1 MAINHHKHSAFL
13 RPIVTLALL
22 LCMAV
27 EANAYTYTYYIINKK
42 GWTGLWF
49 KETTQTAGDAP
60 SLPDWMR
67 SPLVEKYYY
76 YDDSRVTHTA
86 YTNGSDGR
94 PKDECYWHD
103 SGSRYQPDVLNGKYE
118 YKNKTDELTAL
129 PESDANIFVFYDVK
143 SSTTVGNTYIDLTGK
158 SYYNIQDVDD
168 WYVYANELWLD
179 SWGQYQVCSNSLDD
193 LHTSHHRNT
202 GLGNTGS
209 SHDYQS
215 YGDLQYDE
223 TYAQSIQPYFP
234 FMLWRFESVDGIIDP
249 YNFYIKNK
257 MYDVQDNFDANYVLG
272 NKDKHAYS
280 KSNDNEKPY
289 MNAIKT
295 NDGNGY
301 YIKRFALIGSAE
313 NMHLVSNAIYL
324 YHKSYTYPS
333 IRNFG
338 YRAQQLSDRHKEGI
352 ELLRGAPSNTASDY
366 LTNPTYAIK
375 LTPDKNA
382 IFNMVDLNGRI
393 VLKWRNR
400 INAMSDISV
409 PESLKSPLAKD
420 FTFYKK
426 TAFTKQGDKYV
437 LTNSSDKV
445 TDVTEINNGDE
456 IFVTYVYDNTQT
468 IIDVSGSAVTSIQC
482 NGKYLYIED
491 NGNTTIKTTDTDQSK
506 SNYRW
511 ILSNSSVNG
520 AVDPYNILV
529 SNMTNAVSFM
539 SGSTANEALTVSNS
553 NTYYRFA
560 LLEDGSGNYSFVA
573 SGSSVINSK
582 NDYDHLYVTLNDD
595 GTIILKQQGYDEA
608 TTASQHLTFTTH
620 TTSSVTYHVMDLSG
634 NEAISYSVD
643 IVEGDNTISMPSILM
658 SPLAENYTF
667 YSDKDFTTPI
677 TSLSATTKDIY
688 VKYTSKPNT
697 NFDLSGSTYYIFSL
711 GGKEDEQNRNLSAKL
726 VNGAYDPYSVSIQ
739 DINGNK
745 LMDATFCILNG
756 MSDNSY
762 VLMKAKENDADIN
775 QYLALSTEGQP
786 EFKDISGAKITDG
799 NLQATFGRNV
809 SYHFKKLNGDG
820 FRNVTL
826 VRNVLVNETEVMP
839 SSLISSF
846 AENYHYYRDADMT
859 QEITDASS
867 LPSDIYVKYTY
878 NENAAVDLTGGKD
891 YFAKDE
897 NNKFLYYNGTSLT
910 LVDTDNSTGEILWNI
925 DGKDGGSLIDP
936 YSVAV
941 VNADHNSSSL
951 STDNNG
957 TLNCNEMQNTY
968 MITATADGKI
978 KFVDL
983 STDLSSFVL
992 SFTEVT
998 HSTYDYTFYIIN
1010 KKGWTGLWYKQKG
1023 KSSDGKIELPNFMR
1037 SQLVSNYHFYTTENV
1052 VHKSIAEDA
1061 TGRPLYKCYYHNGSK
1076 LVTGDTDLAVLVGKY
1091 EKGSNESKAWPRKN
1105 TDIFVFYDVLP
1116 DKDRIIDGVHIDLS
1130 GKTFYNIQDNQDAYL
1145 FMDKRYTMNTKDASS
1160 QIWSFE
1166 YDKLQTHHSVSTKTD
1181 NIMLWSFYSANDDPY
1196 DVQIKNK
1203 YVSQTYP
1210 EQELVVVET
1219 GTHQALY
1226 SSDGWPTEYGGDNNS
1241 SEISN
1246 MQGKSVYVLTPEQ
1259 TETDYDTMGRINSF
1273 AFLQGTDERIIKL
1286 AGSINGKSSA
1296 DIQCFRFFG
1305 LRGYYNEKTGN
1316 TYNGAYY
1323 GMMRGNM
1330 NADVNKYLDNDLYCV
1345 KLTEYA
1351 QKVTYHVINLS
1362 GKEAT
1367 SVSEFYVAGNP
1378 CELNSIVKSP
1388 FATNYKYYKVE
1399 DVTVA
1404 DGIITVKEGAQPI
1417 TKVPE
1422 NATDI
1427 YVTYEYDTA
1436 NTPGINIQGRNGT
1449 ILYNI
1454 KANSQY
1460 LSTNGTNLTVVSDA
1474 SNSKNS
1480 IWVIECNMVDGMP
1493 DPYDA
1498 HIYSWG
1504 NCDNYLGGETTLTL
1518 TDKASST
1525 SFILGRGTSNSLFT
1539 LAKATPVVEDEN
1551 TGALKLTYLSCN
1563 GTSFSFAET
1572 YATST
1577 DVQTTLTNQELKYT
1591 YYIINLSNEKS
1602 IYKVADDLLAVQ
1614 IPYELSSPA
1623 VEKSAYKYY
1632 KPSSFSVDAEGKY
1645 RLNTGAVPISQFQ
1658 DLEDGKFDI
1667 YVTYTYNPS
1676 TTRYDLTGNTDYNIV
1691 MGDGSFACVK
1701 SNPSNV
1707 YALKPDENNIIKPDK
1722 EEYTIY
1728 DPRALWTLQGNDPY
1742 KVKIYN
1748 RSVTDKW
1755 VSSNGNYYTGYILLA
1770 GTESGYAMN
1779 YVAILNMNGGG
1790 LRLLGQPSDD
1800 NGNWYCFNTNTSNQ
1814 MVYRQVDFNNI
1825 DNNTRAKLIRRVK
1838 HKYTLHLTS
1847 KIDNKEITY
1856 QEEMYEDDNIYLPAE
1871 MVRHFCT
1878 YKFYDSAKKTNEIKV
1893 FSEVTDIYADYEVR
1907 DGIFMAD
1914 GETPETAP
1922 QKVFFLDYGTSISN
1936 TYNTL
1941 NGHSTITSKTVNE
1954 DDKIGDKFRESTIK
1968 SVGSVGNRYSCGAPS
1983 DLMWYFSGDPYC
1995 CQVYAAKHPGENLVP
2010 MSRKEPLNMYEYRR
2024 SVEFSSTK
2032 YKDLNDRIQEVA
2044 KSDGKTYEPFHWEMV
2059 DGTRSYADDMS
2070 FALRFKEAVGY
2081 VVKGYIEGVD
2091 VEERFLDQY
2100 YYFRPA
2106 GGAYDNDNTKGT
2118 RQLDDNNVDQCALTL
2133 RRPARVYATV
2143 YNSKNIASP
2152 VTRNEISEFV
2162 AVGEKFN
2169 ALPTNLR
2176 RKYCTYTLIDPDDMT
2191 DLSSESLYEVTKP
2204 KYDDNGNLQAHR
2216 IYARYEVNAVNPF
2229 CNTTTEDGLAVL
2241 EDANTKWFNFI
2252 IGGNS
2257 YVNFDRD
2264 YVGKDADVNDN
2275 DHRITRANIS
2285 LSKDAEGNYTLPKS
2299 IMHKGLHWALVGDP
2313 YRFYVVGHRHRTAT
2327 YDVTGYKMTA
2337 GEVGYLDIGNQR
2349 EICMSADREYF
2360 TFMLDATDGND
2371 PQKYFMSFS
2380 TPRLT
2385 EQTGYGNSDIVQ
2397 GTYTD
2402 GGNRNGFVAY
2412 YGDNYSRGTNVTLQR
2427 VKAEA
2432 DATEEAALAAVFG
2445 QAVGNDV
2452 FDCILNVY
2460 NGENKVVASSGWT
2473 ELLRSD
2479 AVNAK
2484 SLPLDIQRYGC
2495 TYKCWG
2501 DATMTKKQVAS
2512 YDEKM
2517 RRGDRWDYDGSGN
2530 PDEEVYVLDD
2540 GCFIYTNYSYDTKN
2554 YSSDNNYHWVNCRF
2568 NWEETTERTSVW
2580 SFSTKSWEENG
2591 KTETGETKQYRHW
2604 GDEWK
2609 SEFDPS
2615 KDVKT
2620 PYERYI
2626 SSNAAPVT
2634 EPSNGIVDEKVFG
2647 DREGTDRDKDEYKD
2661 GMLWALVGDPY
2672 EFQLKSYLFRES
2684 PYENYYLKVKD
2695 NSGYLYTKEQAAVD
2709 YNINNRPADQP
2720 LESTLTPEQKQGFTF
2735 TYKVD
2740 ADGKPYLAQKDE
2752 SATALSR
2759 KNKDDILVG
2768 AVKNYVTFNF
2778 STTSNYRET
2787 LAEGYSAEVNGTI
2800 YYKGTKYTVDYS
2812 SISGITQADI
2822 YDTEQLP
2829 FTDMKG
2835 TTEIGELI
2843 YSFRVVDESERY
2855 TKTVGGMST
2864 DENKLNTGGAKNF
2877 YVEPMTATAKSVVF
2891 RLKYFRNE
2899 TEQGYPKTT
2908 SDLSTLNLPE
2918 EYFNEN
2924 KPYPVTL
2931 RPDIDDDYLAK
2942 EYEVKDYGVGT
2953 SLLLPWSYRRQYC
2966 KYFYRL
2972 VDVEETTDGGQTY
2985 TSIKENDGISEY
2997 IGKLYDILEDKFANY
3012 RVYFD
3017 VYYQTTEDYVTSPS
3031 ADDAFWYNL
3040 TTTSVNTGEIEPV
3053 NFSYLNNMHKGER
3066 KNHYTD
3072 DWLWAVEGDPY
3083 GMRLHN
3089 RYAQSWDEVLTIPTI
3104 PLTVNVTSSIDPTT
3118 GEPTSTDEF
3127 KTIIADPSDRGTY
3140 STVNKENP
3148 TPEATT
3154 DSKGNAKTIYHN
3166 SHFFEMM
3173 QGNYSKAFLL
3183 HPVDAEIQDAYP
3195 SYFISMFLFNAG
3207 IWPVQLNEM
3216 LDREA
3221 KRNAAANWTL
3231 QPLAADQLLPYY
3243 DRAGYVGALTP
3254 EKASD
3259 NKELFE
3265 KLKDGSATY
3274 ADLKKAQQIVHN
3286 KANLVQL
3293 KKGYYRIKAMS
3304 DEALTA
3310 YEADKTQYSGT
3321 RYASAFLTKSELS
3334 EDGKSSALPLN
3345 FWATLADNQGDLNYS
3360 DLPADQL
3367 NQSFNRELLAAE
3379 YDPSSIFYFVPTL
3392 TEGETVSDQTKWT
3405 VSSQGININNIPY
3418 IDDIGGTLFTMRS
3431 GTDMKTGYLN
3441 CSPDTKRFALNT
3453 GTNNELHEKYDIQD
3467 TKWLLQPVGDQGYA
3481 MPLKFETLDGGND
3494 KYCSAYLS
3502 HDIQLSDSAEAYVAV
3517 GEPYENGELKRW
3529 EVLCKSIAEYTKN
3542 DENVPAGYRGTK
3554 GFVPALT
3561 PVIIKCPDDEQ
3572 LYATIPTDVP
3582 TTTFY
3587 APSATSPLYGSLFA
3601 REVGDD
3607 KLATDNEK
3615 KAVNAGNQVYVFG
3628 EANDTVDFYLNG
3640 NANPHNANSFDTKY
3654 LYHNKAFLIETP
3666 AINASSN
3673 KVCVPVFM
3681 RLSTDIESVE
3691 HSGGKEEKVYDLTGR
3706 RAIPAA
3712 KGVYIRGKRKVVVK

>member
-1 MAINHHKHSAFL
+1 MAINHHTHSAFL
-13 RPIVTLALL
+13 RPIVTLLLL

-49 KETTQTAGDAP
+49 KETTQTAGNAP

-94 PKDECYWHD
+94 PTNECYWHD
-103 SGSRYQPDVLNGKYE
+103 SQYRSDNNKITTAKPEFLNGKYE
-118 YKNKTDELTAL
+118 YNAKTDVLTAL

-143 SSTTVGNTYIDLTGK
+143 SSTTVGDTYIDLTGK

-168 WYVYANELWLD
+168 WYVYANELWKD
-179 SWGQYQVCSNSLDD
+179 SRGKYQVCSNSLDD
-193 LHTSHHRNT
+193 LHTWHHRDT

-209 SHDYQS
+209 SHDNQS
-215 YGDLQYDE
+215 YGDLQYDAA
-223 TYAQSIQPYFP
+223 YAQSIQPYFP

-257 MYDVQDNFDANYVLG
+257 MYDVQENFEADKVLG
-272 NKDKHAYS
+272 NKDNTQHKYS
-280 KSNDNEKPY
+280 QSYGAEASY
-289 MNAIKT
+289 MNGERL
-295 NDGNGY
+295 NSDGGY
-301 YIKRFALIGSAE
+301 YIKRFALIGSAD
-313 NMHLVSNAIYL
+313 NMHLVSNAIYM
-324 YHKSYTYPS
+324 YNKKYDYPS

-338 YRAQQLSDRHKEGI
+338 YRNSQLSDRHKEGI
-352 ELLRGAPSNTASDY
+352 DLYSGSYSNSASDY
-366 LTNPTYAIK
+366 LTNPKYAIK

-382 IFNMVDLNGRI
+382 IFNLVDLNGRI

-400 INAMSDISV
+400 INTMSDISV
-409 PESLKSPLAKD
+409 PESLRSPLAKD

-445 TDVTEINNGDE
+445 TNVTEINNGDE
-456 IFVTYVYDNTQT
+456 IFVTYAYDDTQN
-468 IIDVSGSAVTSIQC
+468 IIDVSGNSVTSIQC

-511 ILSNSSVNG
+511 LLSNSSVNG
-520 AVDPYNILV
+520 AVDPYNLLV

-539 SGSTANEALTVSNS
+539 SGSTANEALTVSNT

-643 IVEGDNTISMPSILM
+643 IVEGDNTISMPSILK

-667 YSDKDFTTPI
+667 YSDKECTIPI
-677 TSLSATTKDIY
+677 TSLSATTTDIY

-786 EFKDISGAKITDG
+786 VFKEISGAKVTDG

-809 SYHFKKLNGDG
+809 TYHFKKLNGDG
-820 FRNVTL
+820 FRDVTL

-839 SSLISSF
+839 SALISSF
-846 AENYHYYRDADMT
+846 AENYHYYRDADMR

-867 LPSDIYVKYTY
+867 LPSDIYVQYTY
-878 NENAAVDLTGGKD
+878 NENAAVDLSGGKD

-897 NNKFLYYNGTSLT
+897 NNNFLYYNGTSLT

-957 TLNCNEMQNTY
+957 TLNCNKMLNTY

-1130 GKTFYNIQDNQDAYL
+1130 GKTFYNIQDSQDAYL

-1166 YDKLQTHHSVSTKTD
+1166 YDKLQKYHSVSTKTD
-1181 NIMLWSFYSANDDPY
+1181 NIMMWSFYSANDDPY

-1226 SSDGWPTEYGGDNNS
+1226 SSDGWLTEYGGDNNS

-1259 TETDYDTMGRINSF
+1259 TETDYDTKGRINSF
-1273 AFLQGTDERIIKL
+1273 AFLQGTDEKIIKL
-1286 AGSINGKSSA
+1286 AGSINGKSSD

-1330 NADVNKYLDNDLYCV
+1330 NADVNKYLNNDLYRV

-1351 QKVTYHVINLS
+1351 KKVTYHVINLS

-1388 FATNYKYYKVE
+1388 FATNYKYYKAE

-1404 DGIITVKEGAQPI
+1404 DGTITVKEGAQPI
-1417 TKVPE
+1417 TTVPE

-1460 LSTNGTNLTVVSDA
+1460 LSTNGTNLTVASDA

-1504 NCDNYLGGETTLTL
+1504 NCDNYLGGETTLAL

-1539 LAKATPVVEDEN
+1539 IAKATPVVEDEN
-1551 TGALKLTYLSCN
+1551 TGVLKLTYLSCD

-1577 DVQTTLTNQELKYT
+1577 DVQTTLTNQKLKYT

-1676 TTRYDLTGNTDYNIV
+1676 TTRYDLTGGTDYNIV

-1755 VSSNGNYYTGYILLA
+1755 MSSNGNYYTGYILLA

-1825 DNNTRAKLIRRVK
+1825 DNTRAKLIRRVK
-1838 HKYTLHLTS
+1838 HTYTLHLTS

-1856 QEEMYEDDNIYLPAE
+1856 EEEMYEDDNIYLPAE

-1878 YKFYDSAKKTNEIKV
+1878 YKFYDSAEKTNEIKV
-1893 FSEVTDIYADYEVR
+1893 FSEVTNIYADYEVR
-1907 DGIFMAD
+1907 EGIFMAD

-1922 QKVFFLDYGTSISN
+1922 QKVFFLDYGTSIST

-1941 NGHSTITSKTVNE
+1941 NGHSTITSKTVDE
-1954 DDKIGDKFRESTIK
+1954 DDKIGDKFKQSTIK
-1968 SVGSVGNRYSCGAPS
+1968 SVGSVGNRYSCGSPS
-1983 DLMWYFSGDPYC
+1983 DLLWYFSGDPYC

-2032 YKDLNDRIQEVA
+2032 YKDLNIRIDEVA
-2044 KSDGKTYEPFHWEMV
+2044 TRDGKTYEPFHWEMV
-2059 DGTRSYADDMS
+2059 DGTRGNADDGMS

-2081 VVKGYIEGVD
+2081 VVRGYTEGVD
-2091 VEERFLDQY
+2091 VQERYFGQY
-2100 YYFRPA
+2100 YYLRPQ
-2106 GGAYDNDNTKGT
+2106 GGAADDGNTKGS
-2118 RQLDDNNVDQCALTL
+2118 RQLDNNNVDQCALTL

-2191 DLSSESLYEVTKP
+2191 DLSSETLFEVTKP

-2285 LSKDAEGNYTLPKS
+2285 LSKDAEGNYILPKS
-2299 IMHKGLHWALVGDP
+2299 IMHKGLHWAFVGDP

-2397 GTYTD
+2397 GIYTD
-2402 GGNRNGFVAY
+2402 GGNRNGFKAS

-2427 VKAEA
+2427 VKAET
-2432 DATEEAALAAVFG
+2432 DATEEAAQAAVFG

-2501 DATMTKKQVAS
+2501 DATMTKKQVAR

-2530 PDEEVYVLDD
+2530 PDEEIYVLDD

-2568 NWEETTERTSVW
+2568 DWEETTARTSVW
-2580 SFSTKSWEENG
+2580 SFSTKSWEEDG

-2604 GDEWK
+2604 GDEWESK
-2609 SEFDPS
+2609 FDPLQDEKVS
-2615 KDVKT
+2615 
-2620 PYERYI
+2620 YERYI
-2626 SSNAAPVT
+2626 SSKEAPAT

-2647 DREGTDRDKDEYKD
+2647 DREGTDRDDDDKKD

-2720 LESTLTPEQKQGFTF
+2720 LESTLTPAQKQGFTF

-2740 ADGKPYLAQKDE
+2740 ADGLPYLAQKDE

-2778 STTSNYRET
+2778 STTSNYREP
-2787 LAEGYSAEVNGTI
+2787 LAEGYSAEVNGTT

-2812 SISGITQADI
+2812 SISGKTEADQ
-2822 YDTEQLP
+2822 YEEEQWP

-2835 TTEIGELI
+2835 TTEIGELK
-2843 YSFRVVDESERY
+2843 YSFGFVDESERY

-2891 RLKYFRNE
+2891 RLKYYREDNKE
-2899 TEQGYPKTT
+2899 ERPGGSNGKTM
-2908 SDLSTLNLPE
+2908 SELGLDK
-2918 EYFNEN
+2918 YFTNGKE
-2924 KPYPVTL
+2924 YPVTL
-2931 RPDIDDDYLAK
+2931 RPKIDDDYLAK
-2942 EYEVKDYGVGT
+2942 DYEVKEYGVGT

-2966 KYFYRL
+2966 TYYYRL
-2972 VDVEETTDGGQTY
+2972 VDVLTTENSIDF
-2985 TSIKENDGISEY
+2985 TSVKDREDIQPY
-2997 IGKLYDILEDKFANY
+2997 IGKYYDILDEKLADYKLI
-3012 RVYFD
+3012 FD
-3017 VYYQTTEDYVTSPS
+3017 VYYQTTEDYEPSTS

-3053 NFSYLNNMHKGER
+3053 NFSYFNNMHKGER

-3083 GMRLHN
+3083 GMKLHN
-3089 RYAQSWDEVLTIPTI
+3089 RYAQTWDEVLTIPTI
-3104 PLTVNVTSSIDPTT
+3104 PVAVNVTNDIDTET
-3118 GEPTSTDEF
+3118 GESIITGNYSVIIQDPSSRGSYSTVNNTTPSTSTDEN
-3127 KTIIADPSDRGTY
+3127 D
-3140 STVNKENP
+3140 
-3148 TPEATT
+3148 
-3154 DSKGNAKTIYHN
+3154 KTIYYN

-3173 QGNYSKAFLL
+3173 QGNYSTAFLL
-3183 HPVDAEIQDAYP
+3183 HPIYAEIQSVYPAY
-3195 SYFISMFLFNAG
+3195 FLSMFLFNAG
-3207 IWPVQLNEM
+3207 DWPVQLNEM

-3254 EKASD
+3254 DKATED
-3259 NKELFE
+3259 EVKTLFG

-3274 ADLKKAQQIVHN
+3274 ADLKQAQKIVHN
-3286 KANLVQL
+3286 KANLVPL

-3379 YDPSSIFYFVPTL
+3379 YDPSSIFHFVPTL
-3392 TEGETVSDQTKWT
+3392 AEGETVSDQTKWT
-3405 VSSQGININNIPY
+3405 VTSQGINISNIPY

-3431 GTDMKTGYLN
+3431 STDMKTGYLN

-3481 MPLKFETLDGGND
+3481 MPLKFETLDGGD
-3494 KYCSAYLS
+3494 GYKYCSAYLS
-3502 HDIQLSDSAEAYVAV
+3502 HDIQLSDGAEAWVAA
-3517 GEPYENGELKRW
+3517 GEPYENGERKIW
-3529 EVLCKSIAEYTKN
+3529 EVLCKKISDNAS
-3542 DENVPAGYRGTK
+3542 
-3554 GFVPALT
+3554 FVPALT
-3561 PVIIKCPDDEQ
+3561 PVIIRCPSDEK
-3572 LYATIPTDVP
+3572 LYATIPTDAP
-3582 TTTFY
+3582 TATSY
-3587 APSATSPLYGSLFA
+3587 APSPTSPLYGSLFA
-3601 REVGDD
+3601 REVGDE
-3607 KLATDNEK
+3607 KLATESEK
-3615 KAVNAGNQVYVFG
+3615 KAVDAGNEVYVFG
-3628 EANDTVDFYLNG
+3628 KANDTVDFYLNG
-3640 NANPHNANSFDTKY
+3640 NANPHNANAFDTKY
-3654 LYHNKAFLIETP
+3654 LYHNKAFLIQTP
-3666 AINASSN
+3666 DINASALR
-3673 KVCVPVFM
+3673 VCVPVFSNM
-3681 RLSTDIESVE
+3681 S
-3691 HSGGKEEKVYDLTGR
+3691 SGIDNVYVDDDKGKGPIYDLLGR
-3706 RAIPAA
+3706 KVKKTKR
-3712 KGVYIRGKRKVVVK
+3712 GVYIQKIKKIKELKN

>member
-1 MAINHHKHSAFL
+1 MAINHHPHSAFL

-27 EANAYTYTYYIINKK
+27 EANAEI
-42 GWTGLWF
+42 
-49 KETTQTAGDAP
+49 
-60 SLPDWMR
+60 
-67 SPLVEKYYY
+67 KYYY
-76 YDDSRVTHTA
+76 YILNKKGEATLWCEVRDNVQSPGSKPDLPSWMKSPLVDEYHYWATSSMTQYGDDRENKSEYMYVNINASKNTA
-86 YTNGSDGR
+86 NSILR
-94 PKDECYWHD
+94 KCWK
-103 SGSRYQPDVLNGKYE
+103 LNEGA
-118 YKNKTDELTAL
+118 TELKAL
-129 PESDANIFVFYDVK
+129 PSGVSTYNILVTYDVK
-143 SSTTVGNTYIDLTGK
+143 EEKDFTINIKGDSVKIDLSGNT
-158 SYYNIQDVDD
+158 YYNIQDING
-168 WYVYANELWLD
+168 WYAMVLKDKVSTENITTTTNRLINQALSIPLPGKSTMWYEGNESKGTVSCETWA
-179 SWGQYQVCSNSLDD
+179 
-193 LHTSHHRNT
+193 
-202 GLGNTGS
+202 S
-209 SHDYQS
+209 SHGITS
-215 YGDLQYDE
+215 EGD
-223 TYAQSIQPYFP
+223 AQLLWSFHSPYN
-234 FMLWRFESVDGIIDP
+234 DP
-249 YNFYIKNK
+249 YDIQIKNK
-257 MYDVQDNFDANYVLG
+257 AVCDMGHNDFVLTDYDYRAPLESKYSNAASPSKWPSGKVEGLDYISDKDLTSTIWQDNRIYVINPNKVEKTDGFRIFKFAFLQGEAPNTFRIAEASICDMYKSSRYPGVRLFGLCNY
-272 NKDKHAYS
+272 
-280 KSNDNEKPY
+280 
-289 MNAIKT
+289 
-295 NDGNGY
+295 
-301 YIKRFALIGSAE
+301 LID
-313 NMHLVSNAIYL
+313 
-324 YHKSYTYPS
+324 
-333 IRNFG
+333 
-338 YRAQQLSDRHKEGI
+338 QD
-352 ELLRGAPSNTASDY
+352 
-366 LTNPTYAIK
+366 
-375 LTPDKNA
+375 
-382 IFNMVDLNGRI
+382 
-393 VLKWRNR
+393 
-400 INAMSDISV
+400 SDISNDMTDVDGNPNTYRYAQEKVGGAIINGQSV
-409 PESLKSPLAKD
+409 PNNNNSTKYYMYNDLYTVTLTPTFSGDITFHLIDLKGKELMNVKVPSSSIPLESLPEVMKSPQAKNYK
-420 FTFYKK
+420 FY
-426 TAFTKQGDKYV
+426 TLDAFTV
-437 LTNSSDKV
+437 A
-445 TDVTEINNGDE
+445 
-456 IFVTYVYDNTQT
+456 DNTYT
-468 IIDVSGSAVTSIQC
+468 LNSTASEVTSIVSGMTDLYVKYEYDESSKIDLTSSKPYNISVGGKYIVTDDEGKITTLDECVGTEKEEWTIKAQDIA
-482 NGKYLYIED
+482 NPDPYYVVFTNYSGKYLSVTDGKLILSDTSTSFYLTKNEM
-491 NGNTTIKTTDTDQSK
+491 GGYTIAITANPTVTESGEVQVQAINYDKKAGGFSIVTSSSLGLK
-506 SNYRW
+506 SNTEMLD
-511 ILSNSSVNG
+511 IASIINFH
-520 AVDPYNILV
+520 IV
-529 SNMTNAVSFM
+529 SIAGQEIFHKKIATDFIDNVITMPEELK
-539 SGSTANEALTVSNS
+539 STYA
-553 NTYYRFA
+553 
-560 LLEDGSGNYSFVA
+560 
-573 SGSSVINSK
+573 K
-582 NDYDHLYVTLNDD
+582 DY
-595 GTIILKQQGYDEA
+595 I
-608 TTASQHLTFTTH
+608 
-620 TTSSVTYHVMDLSG
+620 
-634 NEAISYSVD
+634 
-643 IVEGDNTISMPSILM
+643 
-658 SPLAENYTF
+658 F
-667 YSDKDFTTPI
+667 YSDAACTNQITT
-677 TSLSATTKDIY
+677 TTEGLKDIY
-688 VKYTSKPNT
+688 VKYSYNSEYAGIDLTRTKNYTIQTSNSKYPHFDGT
-697 NFDLSGSTYYIFSL
+697 TFSLIGSDDLSGEVLWKVAATETNGSFDPYLVSVVSSYNDGNYLQYNEDGQLTCNSTFKQWMITTADD
-711 GGKEDEQNRNLSAKL
+711 GKTILVNLS
-726 VNGAYDPYSVSIQ
+726 S
-739 DINGNK
+739 
-745 LMDATFCILNG
+745 G
-756 MSDNSY
+756 MRSD
-762 VLMKAKENDADIN
+762 
-775 QYLALSTEGQP
+775 T
-786 EFKDISGAKITDG
+786 
-799 NLQATFGRNV
+799 
-809 SYHFKKLNGDG
+809 
-820 FRNVTL
+820 
-826 VRNVLVNETEVMP
+826 
-839 SSLISSF
+839 
-846 AENYHYYRDADMT
+846 
-859 QEITDASS
+859 
-867 LPSDIYVKYTY
+867 YT
-878 NENAAVDLTGGKD
+878 
-891 YFAKDE
+891 
-897 NNKFLYYNGTSLT
+897 
-910 LVDTDNSTGEILWNI
+910 
-925 DGKDGGSLIDP
+925 
-936 YSVAV
+936 
-941 VNADHNSSSL
+941 
-951 STDNNG
+951 
-957 TLNCNEMQNTY
+957 
-968 MITATADGKI
+968 
-978 KFVDL
+978 
-983 STDLSSFVL
+983 
-992 SFTEVT
+992 FTEVT

-1010 KKGWTGLWYKQKG
+1010 KKGWTGLWYKKTGQ
-1023 KSSDGKIELPNFMR
+1023 SSDGKIELPNFMR
-1037 SQLVSNYHFYTTENV
+1037 SQLVSKYHFYTPENV
-1052 VHKSIAEDA
+1052 VHKTIAEDA
-1061 TGRPLYKCYYHNGSK
+1061 TGRPLYKCYYHTGNK
-1076 LVTGDTDLAVLVGKY
+1076 FVTSDTDLAVLVGKY
-1091 EKGSNESKAWPRKN
+1091 EKGSNESKAWPRKS
-1105 TDIFVFYDVLP
+1105 TDIFVFYDVK
-1116 DKDRIIDGVHIDLS
+1116 DSIDRIIDGVHIDLS
-1130 GKTFYNIQDNQDAYL
+1130 GKTFYNIQDSLGAYL
-1145 FMDKRYTMNTKDASS
+1145 FMDKSYIMNSTAPGS

-1166 YDKLQTHHSVSTKTD
+1166 YDKLQTYHSVSTKTD
-1181 NIMLWSFYSANDDPY
+1181 NIMMWSFYSANDDPY

-1210 EQELVVVET
+1210 DQELVVVET
-1219 GTHQALY
+1219 GNYAAFY

-1259 TETDYDTMGRINSF
+1259 TETDYDTKGRINSF
-1273 AFLQGTDERIIKL
+1273 AFLQGTDEKIIKL
-1286 AGSINGKSSA
+1286 AGSINGKSSD

-1330 NADVNKYLDNDLYCV
+1330 NADVNKYLNNDLYRV

-1351 QKVTYHVINLS
+1351 QKLTYHVINLS

-1388 FATNYKYYKVE
+1388 FATNYKYYKAD

-1404 DGIITVKEGAQPI
+1404 DGTITVKEGAQPI
-1417 TKVPE
+1417 TAVPE

-1454 KANSQY
+1454 KANNQY
-1460 LSTNGTNLTVVSDA
+1460 LSTDGTNLTVVSEA

-1504 NCDNYLGGETTLTL
+1504 NCENYLGGETTLAL

-1525 SFILGRGTSNSLFT
+1525 SFILGRGTSNPLFT
-1539 LAKATPVVEDEN
+1539 LAKATPVEEDEN
-1551 TGALKLTYLSCN
+1551 TGALKLTYLSCD

-1602 IYKVADDLLAVQ
+1602 INMVADDLMTVH

-1623 VEKSAYKYY
+1623 LEDSDYKYY
-1632 KPSSFSVDAEGKY
+1632 QSSSFTVDAEGKY
-1645 RLNTGAVPISQFQ
+1645 ILKEGELPISQFQ
-1658 DLEDGKFDI
+1658 DLKDGELDI

-1676 TTRYDLTGNTDYNIV
+1676 TTRYDLTGGTDYNIV
-1691 MGDGSFACVK
+1691 MGGSYYAALKVGTDDK
-1701 SNPSNV
+1701 V
-1707 YALKPDENNIIKPDK
+1707 YAPKSDENSNIKPGDEDK
-1722 EEYTIY
+1722 SECTIY
-1728 DPRALWTLQGNDPY
+1728 DPRALWTLQGKDPY

-1748 RSVTDKW
+1748 CSVTNKW
-1755 VSSNGNYYTGYILLA
+1755 MNSNGSGTNGYIQMKA
-1770 GTESGYAMN
+1770 EGSSDNTQMTH
-1779 YVAILNMNGGG
+1779 VAILNMNGGD
-1790 LRLLGQPSDD
+1790 LRLVGVPYSTTTSTWYSFNKTD
-1800 NGNWYCFNTNTSNQ
+1800 NYNSLQYIK
-1814 MVYRQVDFNNI
+1814 VDFNNI
-1825 DNNTRAKLIRRVK
+1825 GNSRAKLIRRVK
-1838 HKYTLHLTS
+1838 HTYTLHLTS

-1856 QEEMYEDDNIYLPAE
+1856 EEEMYEDDNIYLPAD

-1878 YKFYDSAKKTNEIKV
+1878 YKFYDSAEKTNEIKV
-1893 FSEVTDIYADYEVR
+1893 FSTVTDIYADYEVR

-1941 NGHSTITSKTVNE
+1941 NGHSTITSKTVDE
-1954 DDKIGDKFRESTIK
+1954 DDKDGDNFRKSTIK

-1983 DLMWYFSGDPYC
+1983 DLLWYFSGDPYC
-1995 CQVYAAKHPGENLVP
+1995 CQVYAAKYPGENLVP
-2010 MSRKEPLNMYEYRR
+2010 MSRREPLNMYEYRR
-2024 SVEFSSTK
+2024 SVEFSSIK
-2032 YKDLNDRIQEVA
+2032 YVDLNSRIQEVA
-2044 KSDGKTYEPFHWEMV
+2044 NSKGINYEPFHWEMV
-2059 DGTRSYADDMS
+2059 DGARGNADDGMS

-2081 VVKGYIEGVD
+2081 VVKGYTEGVD
-2091 VEERFLDQY
+2091 VQERYFGQY
-2100 YYFRPA
+2100 YYLRPQ
-2106 GGAYDNDNTKGT
+2106 GGAADDGNEKGS
-2118 RQLDDNNVDQCALTL
+2118 RQLDNNNIAQCALTL

-2176 RKYCTYTLIDPDDMT
+2176 RKFCTYTLIDPDDMT
-2191 DLSSESLYEVTKP
+2191 DLSSETLFEVTKP

-2285 LSKDAEGNYTLPKS
+2285 LSKDAEGNYILPKS
-2299 IMHKGLHWALVGDP
+2299 IMHKGLHWAFVGDP

-2568 NWEETTERTSVW
+2568 DWEETTERTSVW
-2580 SFSTKSWEENG
+2580 SFSTKSWEEDG
-2591 KTETGETKQYRHW
+2591 TTAEGETKQYRHW

-2620 PYERYI
+2620 PYKRYI
-2626 SSNAAPVT
+2626 SSNAAPAT
-2634 EPSNGIVDEKVFG
+2634 EPLNGIVDEKVFG
-2647 DREGTDRDKDEYKD
+2647 DREETDRDKDEYKD

-2672 EFQLKSYLFRES
+2672 EFQLKSYLFRKS

-2695 NSGYLYTKEQAAVD
+2695 NSGYLRTEEQEAVD

-2787 LAEGYSAEVNGTI
+2787 LTDGYSAVVYGSPYT
-2800 YYKGTKYTVDYS
+2800 KGDKYTVDYS
-2812 SISGITQADI
+2812 SISDITEADI
-2822 YDTEQLP
+2822 YDKEQLP
-2829 FTDMKG
+2829 FTDKKG
-2835 TTEIGELI
+2835 TTDIGELK
-2843 YSFRVVDESERY
+2843 YSFGFVDESERY

-2891 RLKYFRNE
+2891 RLKYYREDNKE
-2899 TEQGYPKTT
+2899 ERPGGSNGKTMEALGL
-2908 SDLSTLNLPE
+2908 DK
-2918 EYFNEN
+2918 YFADGKE
-2924 KPYPVTL
+2924 YPVTM
-2931 RPDIDDDYLAK
+2931 RPKIDDDYLAK
-2942 EYEVKDYGVGT
+2942 EYEVKEYGVGT

-2966 KYFYRL
+2966 TYFYRL
-2972 VDVEETTDGGQTY
+2972 VDVLTTENSIDFTSVKETEE
-2985 TSIKENDGISEY
+2985 IKPY
-2997 IGKLYDILEDKFANY
+2997 IGKYYDILDENLANY
-3012 RVYFD
+3012 KLIFD
-3017 VYYQTTEDYVTSPS
+3017 VYYQTTEDYVSSIS

-3040 TTTSVNTGEIEPV
+3040 TTTSVNSGEIEPV
-3053 NFSYLNNMHKGER
+3053 NFSYLNNMHKGSR

-3072 DWLWAVEGDPY
+3072 DWLWAMEGDPY
-3083 GMRLHN
+3083 GMKLHN
-3089 RYAQSWDEVLTIPTI
+3089 RYAQTWDEVLTIPII
-3104 PLTVNVTSSIDPTT
+3104 PLTVNVTSNIDPET
-3118 GEPTSTDEF
+3118 GEPVSTDEF
-3127 KTIIADPSDRGTY
+3127 KTIIADPSVRGTY
-3140 STVNKENP
+3140 STVNNKER
-3148 TPEATT
+3148 TAEDTT
-3154 DSKGNAKTIYHN
+3154 DSKGNEKKIYHN

-3173 QGNYSKAFLL
+3173 QGNYSTAFLL
-3183 HPVDAEIQDAYP
+3183 HPIYAEIQDAYP
-3195 SYFISMFLFNAG
+3195 AYFISMFLFNAG
-3207 IWPVQLNEM
+3207 DWPVQLNEM

-3254 EKASD
+3254 DKATED
-3259 NKELFE
+3259 EVKTLFG

-3274 ADLKKAQQIVHN
+3274 ADLKQAQKIVHN
-3286 KANLVQL
+3286 KANLVPL

-3334 EDGKSSALPLN
+3334 EDGKSSDLPLN

-3367 NQSFNRELLAAE
+3367 NQSYNRELLAAE
-3379 YDPSSIFYFVPTL
+3379 YDPSSIFHFVPTL
-3392 TEGETVSDQTKWT
+3392 AEGETVSDQTKWT
-3405 VSSQGININNIPY
+3405 VTSQGININNIPY

-3453 GTNNELHEKYDIQD
+3453 GTDNELHEKYDIQD

-3481 MPLKFETLDGGND
+3481 MPLKFETLDGGD
-3494 KYCSAYLS
+3494 GYKYCSAYLS
-3502 HDIQLSDSAEAYVAV
+3502 HDIQLSDNAEAWVAD
-3517 GEPYENGELKRW
+3517 GEPYENGERKRW

-3542 DENVPAGYRGTK
+3542 NENVPADYRGTT

-3561 PVIIKCPDDEQ
+3561 PVIIRCQSDED
-3572 LYATIPTDVP
+3572 LYATIPTDAP

-3587 APSATSPLYGSLFA
+3587 TPSATSPLYGSLFA
-3601 REVGDD
+3601 REVGDE
-3607 KLATDNEK
+3607 KLATESEK
-3615 KAVNAGNQVYVFG
+3615 NAVNTGNEVYVFG
-3628 EANDTVDFYLNG
+3628 KANGTAYFYLNG
-3640 NANPHNANSFDTKY
+3640 NANPHNANAFDTKY

-3666 AINASSN
+3666 AINASPLR
-3673 KVCVPVFM
+3673 VCVPVFSNM
-3681 RLSTDIESVE
+3681 S
-3691 HSGGKEEKVYDLTGR
+3691 SGIDNVYVDDDKDKGPIYDLQGR
-3706 RAIPAA
+3706 KVKKTKR
-3712 KGVYIRGKRKVVVK
+3712 GVYIQDKKKFVVVGSYAK

>member
-1 MAINHHKHSAFL
+1 
-13 RPIVTLALL
+13 
-22 LCMAV
+22 
-27 EANAYTYTYYIINKK
+27 
-42 GWTGLWF
+42 
-49 KETTQTAGDAP
+49 
-60 SLPDWMR
+60 
-67 SPLVEKYYY
+67 
-76 YDDSRVTHTA
+76 
-86 YTNGSDGR
+86 
-94 PKDECYWHD
+94 
-103 SGSRYQPDVLNGKYE
+103 
-118 YKNKTDELTAL
+118 
-129 PESDANIFVFYDVK
+129 
-143 SSTTVGNTYIDLTGK
+143 
-158 SYYNIQDVDD
+158 
-168 WYVYANELWLD
+168 
-179 SWGQYQVCSNSLDD
+179 
-193 LHTSHHRNT
+193 
-202 GLGNTGS
+202 
-209 SHDYQS
+209 
-215 YGDLQYDE
+215 
-223 TYAQSIQPYFP
+223 
-234 FMLWRFESVDGIIDP
+234 
-249 YNFYIKNK
+249 
-257 MYDVQDNFDANYVLG
+257 
-272 NKDKHAYS
+272 
-280 KSNDNEKPY
+280 
-289 MNAIKT
+289 
-295 NDGNGY
+295 
-301 YIKRFALIGSAE
+301 
-313 NMHLVSNAIYL
+313 
-324 YHKSYTYPS
+324 
-333 IRNFG
+333 
-338 YRAQQLSDRHKEGI
+338 
-352 ELLRGAPSNTASDY
+352 
-366 LTNPTYAIK
+366 
-375 LTPDKNA
+375 
-382 IFNMVDLNGRI
+382 
-393 VLKWRNR
+393 
-400 INAMSDISV
+400 
-409 PESLKSPLAKD
+409 
-420 FTFYKK
+420 
-426 TAFTKQGDKYV
+426 
-437 LTNSSDKV
+437 
-445 TDVTEINNGDE
+445 
-456 IFVTYVYDNTQT
+456 
-468 IIDVSGSAVTSIQC
+468 
-482 NGKYLYIED
+482 
-491 NGNTTIKTTDTDQSK
+491 
-506 SNYRW
+506 
-511 ILSNSSVNG
+511 
-520 AVDPYNILV
+520 
-529 SNMTNAVSFM
+529 
-539 SGSTANEALTVSNS
+539 
-553 NTYYRFA
+553 
-560 LLEDGSGNYSFVA
+560 
-573 SGSSVINSK
+573 
-582 NDYDHLYVTLNDD
+582 
-595 GTIILKQQGYDEA
+595 
-608 TTASQHLTFTTH
+608 
-620 TTSSVTYHVMDLSG
+620 
-634 NEAISYSVD
+634 
-643 IVEGDNTISMPSILM
+643 
-658 SPLAENYTF
+658 
-667 YSDKDFTTPI
+667 
-677 TSLSATTKDIY
+677 
-688 VKYTSKPNT
+688 
-697 NFDLSGSTYYIFSL
+697 
-711 GGKEDEQNRNLSAKL
+711 
-726 VNGAYDPYSVSIQ
+726 
-739 DINGNK
+739 
-745 LMDATFCILNG
+745 
-756 MSDNSY
+756 
-762 VLMKAKENDADIN
+762 
-775 QYLALSTEGQP
+775 
-786 EFKDISGAKITDG
+786 
-799 NLQATFGRNV
+799 
-809 SYHFKKLNGDG
+809 
-820 FRNVTL
+820 
-826 VRNVLVNETEVMP
+826 
-839 SSLISSF
+839 
-846 AENYHYYRDADMT
+846 
-859 QEITDASS
+859 
-867 LPSDIYVKYTY
+867 
-878 NENAAVDLTGGKD
+878 
-891 YFAKDE
+891 
-897 NNKFLYYNGTSLT
+897 
-910 LVDTDNSTGEILWNI
+910 
-925 DGKDGGSLIDP
+925 
-936 YSVAV
+936 
-941 VNADHNSSSL
+941 
-951 STDNNG
+951 
-957 TLNCNEMQNTY
+957 

-1061 TGRPLYKCYYHNGSK
+1061 TGRPLYKCYYHTGSK
-1076 LVTGDTDLAVLVGKY
+1076 LVNGETDLAVLVGKY
-1091 EKGSNESKAWPRKN
+1091 EKGSNESMVWPRKN

-1130 GKTFYNIQDNQDAYL
+1130 GKTFYNIQDSQDAYL
-1145 FMDKRYTMNTKDASS
+1145 FMDKRYKMNSTGTES

-1166 YDKLQTHHSVSTKTD
+1166 YNKLQTHHSVSTKTD
-1181 NIMLWSFYSANDDPY
+1181 NIMLWSFYSKNNDPY

-1210 EQELVVVET
+1210 DQDLVVVET
-1219 GTHQALY
+1219 NNYAAFY
-1226 SSDGWPTEYGGDNNS
+1226 SPDGWPTDKGGDNSTDNTR
-1241 SEISN
+1241 ID
-1246 MQGKSVYVLTPEQ
+1246 KPAYILTPEQ
-1259 TETDYDTMGRINSF
+1259 SESDYIGNNGNSGKGRINSF
-1273 AFLQGTDERIIKL
+1273 AFLQGTNENIIKL
-1286 AGSINGKSSA
+1286 AGSINGVSSA
-1296 DIQCFRFFG
+1296 DQQCFRFFG
-1305 LRGYYNEKTGN
+1305 LRGYPNTKTGD
-1316 TYNGAYY
+1316 TYNGAYF
-1323 GMMRGNM
+1323 GIMRGNRD
-1330 NADVNKYLDNDLYCV
+1330 ADVNKYLNNNLYRV

-1351 QKVTYHVINLS
+1351 QKLTYHVINLS

-1367 SVSEFYVAGNP
+1367 SVSEFYVVGNP

-1388 FATNYKYYKVE
+1388 FATNYKYYKAE

-1404 DGIITVKEGAQPI
+1404 DGTITVKEGAQPI
-1417 TKVPE
+1417 TTVPE

-1454 KANSQY
+1454 KANNQY
-1460 LSTNGTNLTVVSDA
+1460 LSTDGTNLTVVSDA

-1504 NCDNYLGGETTLTL
+1504 NCDNYLGGETTLAL
-1518 TDKASST
+1518 TGKASST

-1539 LAKATPVVEDEN
+1539 IAKATPVVEDEN
-1551 TGALKLTYLSCN
+1551 TGALKLTYLSCD

-1602 IYKVADDLLAVQ
+1602 INMVADDLLAVH

-1623 VEKSAYKYY
+1623 VEPSAYKYY
-1632 KPSSFSVDAEGKY
+1632 KPSSFTVDAEGKY
-1645 RLNTGAVPISQFQ
+1645 ILKEGELPISQFQ
-1658 DLEDGKFDI
+1658 DLKDGELDI

-1676 TTRYDLTGNTDYNIV
+1676 TTRYDLTGGTDYNIV
-1691 MGDGSFACVK
+1691 MGDGSFACAK
-1701 SNPSNV
+1701 SNSLNV
-1707 YALKPDENNIIKPDK
+1707 YAPKPDANNIIKPNN
-1722 EEYTIY
+1722 EENNACTIY
-1728 DPRALWTLQGNDPY
+1728 DPRALWTLQGSDPY

-1755 VSSNGNYYTGYILLA
+1755 MSSNGNNYTGYILLS
-1770 GTESGYAMN
+1770 GDESSNYMN
-1779 YVAILNMNGGG
+1779 YVAILNMSGGG
-1790 LRLLGQPSDD
+1790 LRLLGKPSDD
-1800 NGNWYCFNTNTSNQ
+1800 NVNWYCFNTNTKK

-1825 DNNTRAKLIRRVK
+1825 DNTRAKLIRRVK
-1838 HKYTLHLTS
+1838 HTYTLHLTS

-1856 QEEMYEDDNIYLPAE
+1856 EEEMYEDDNIYLPAD

-1878 YKFYDSAKKTNEIKV
+1878 YKFYDSAEKTNEIKV
-1893 FSEVTDIYADYEVR
+1893 FSTVTDIYADYEVR

-1941 NGHSTITSKTVNE
+1941 NGHSTITSKTVDE
-1954 DDKIGDKFRESTIK
+1954 DDKDGDNFRKSTIK
-1968 SVGSVGNRYSCGAPS
+1968 SVGSVSNRYSCGAPS
-1983 DLMWYFSGDPYC
+1983 DLLWYFSGDPYC

-2010 MSRKEPLNMYEYRR
+2010 MSRQEPLNMYEYRR

-2032 YKDLNDRIQEVA
+2032 YKDLNSRIQDVA
-2044 KSDGKTYEPFHWEMV
+2044 IRDGITYEPFHWEMV
-2059 DGTRSYADDMS
+2059 DGTRGNADDGMS

-2081 VVKGYIEGVD
+2081 VVKAYIEGVD
-2091 VEERFLDQY
+2091 VQERYFGQY
-2100 YYFRPA
+2100 YYLRPQ
-2106 GGAYDNDNTKGT
+2106 GGAADDGNEKGS
-2118 RQLDDNNVDQCALTL
+2118 RQLDNNNIAQCALTL

-2191 DLSSESLYEVTKP
+2191 DLSSETLFEVTKP

-2216 IYARYEVNAVNPF
+2216 IYARYEVDAVNPF
-2229 CNTTTEDGLAVL
+2229 CKTTTEDGQAVL

-2252 IGGNS
+2252 IGGNN

-2299 IMHKGLHWALVGDP
+2299 IMHKGLHWAFVGDP

-2337 GEVGYLDIGNQR
+2337 GEVGYLDIGNQS

-2402 GGNRNGFVAY
+2402 GGNRNGFKAS

-2432 DATEEAALAAVFG
+2432 DATEEAAQAAVFG

-2501 DATMTKKQVAS
+2501 DATMTKKQVAR

-2517 RRGDRWDYDGSGN
+2517 RRGDRWDYNGSGN

-2568 NWEETTERTSVW
+2568 NWEETTARTSVW
-2580 SFSTKSWEENG
+2580 SFSTKSWEEDG

-2604 GDEWK
+2604 GDEWESK
-2609 SEFDPS
+2609 FDPLQDEKVS
-2615 KDVKT
+2615 
-2620 PYERYI
+2620 YERYI
-2626 SSNAAPVT
+2626 SSKEAPAT
-2634 EPSNGIVDEKVFG
+2634 EPANGIVDEKVFG
-2647 DREGTDRDKDEYKD
+2647 DREETDRDDDDKKD

-2695 NSGYLYTKEQAAVD
+2695 ESGYLRTEEQEAVD

-2787 LAEGYSAEVNGTI
+2787 LAEGYSAEVNGTT
-2800 YYKGTKYTVDYS
+2800 YYKGKKYTVDYS
-2812 SISGITQADI
+2812 SISGKTEADQ
-2822 YDTEQLP
+2822 YEEEQLP

-2835 TTEIGELI
+2835 EKEIGELK
-2843 YSFRVVDESERY
+2843 YSFGFVDESERY

-2891 RLKYFRNE
+2891 RLKYYREDNKEERPGGSEGE
-2899 TEQGYPKTT
+2899 TMA
-2908 SDLSTLNLPE
+2908 DLGLDK
-2918 EYFNEN
+2918 YFTNGKE
-2924 KPYPVTL
+2924 YPVTM
-2931 RPDIDDDYLAK
+2931 RPKIENDYLAK
-2942 EYEVKDYGVGT
+2942 EYEVKEYGVGT

-2966 KYFYRL
+2966 TYYYRL
-2972 VDVEETTDGGQTY
+2972 VDVLMTENSIDF
-2985 TSIKENDGISEY
+2985 TSVKDREDIQPY
-2997 IGKLYDILEDKFANY
+2997 IGKYYDILDENLADYKLI
-3012 RVYFD
+3012 FD
-3017 VYYQTTEDYVTSPS
+3017 VYYQTTEDYVSSTS
-3031 ADDAFWYNL
+3031 ANNAFWYNL

-3072 DWLWAVEGDPY
+3072 EWLWAMEGDPY
-3083 GMRLHN
+3083 GMKLHN
-3089 RYAQSWDEVLTIPTI
+3089 RYAQTWDEVLTIPTI
-3104 PLTVNVTSSIDPTT
+3104 PLTVNVTSSIDPET
-3118 GEPTSTDEF
+3118 GEPVSTDEF
-3127 KTIIADPSDRGTY
+3127 KTIMADPSERGTY
-3140 STVNKENP
+3140 STVNNETRTEIP
-3148 TPEATT
+3148 TT
-3154 DSKGNAKTIYHN
+3154 DSKGNAKTIYQN

-3173 QGNYSKAFLL
+3173 QGNYSTAFLL
-3183 HPVDAEIQDAYP
+3183 HPIYAEIQDAYP
-3195 SYFISMFLFNAG
+3195 AYFISMFLFNAG
-3207 IWPVQLNEM
+3207 DWPVQLNEM

-3254 EKASD
+3254 DKATENND
-3259 NKELFE
+3259 LFGR
-3265 KLKDGSATY
+3265 LKDGSATY
-3274 ADLKKAQQIVHN
+3274 ADLKIAQQIVHN
-3286 KANLVQL
+3286 KTNLVPL

-3392 TEGETVSDQTKWT
+3392 AEGETVNDQTKWT
-3405 VSSQGININNIPY
+3405 VTSQNINISDIPY

-3453 GTNNELHEKYDIQD
+3453 GEDNELHEKYDIQD

-3481 MPLKFETLDGGND
+3481 MPLKFETLDGGD
-3494 KYCSAYLS
+3494 GYKYCSAYLS
-3502 HDIQLSDSAEAYVAV
+3502 HDILLSDGAEAWVAA
-3517 GEPYENGELKRW
+3517 GEPYENGERKRW
-3529 EVLCKSIAEYTKN
+3529 EVLCKKISDNAS
-3542 DENVPAGYRGTK
+3542 
-3554 GFVPALT
+3554 FVPALT
-3561 PVIIKCPDDEQ
+3561 PVIIRCPSEND
-3572 LYATIPTDVP
+3572 LYATIPTDAP
-3582 TTTFY
+3582 TATSY
-3587 APSATSPLYGSLFA
+3587 APSPTSPLYGSLFA

-3607 KLATDNEK
+3607 TLATESEKNAVGKGNE
-3615 KAVNAGNQVYVFG
+3615 VYVFG
-3628 EANDTVDFYLNG
+3628 KANDTVYFYLNG
-3640 NANPHNANSFDTKY
+3640 NANPHNANAFDTKY

-3666 AINASSN
+3666 AINTSPLR
-3673 KVCVPVFM
+3673 VCVPVFSNM
-3681 RLSTDIESVE
+3681 S
-3691 HSGGKEEKVYDLTGR
+3691 SGIDNVYMDDDKDKSPIYDLQGR
-3706 RAIPAA
+3706 KVKKTKR
-3712 KGVYIRGKRKVVVK
+3712 GVYIQDKKKFVVVGSYAK